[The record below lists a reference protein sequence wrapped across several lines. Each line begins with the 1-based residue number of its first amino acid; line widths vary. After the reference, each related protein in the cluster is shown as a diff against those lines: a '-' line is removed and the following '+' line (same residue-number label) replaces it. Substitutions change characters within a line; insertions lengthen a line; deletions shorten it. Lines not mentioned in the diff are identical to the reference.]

1 MLGIEKMETKRTL
14 LISKKHKLA
23 ALELLK
29 VEGYDCELHEYGVK
43 VEYPNAAKE
52 ILKGYNIESI
62 IHE

>member
-1 MLGIEKMETKRTL
+1 MNTNRIL
-14 LISKKHKLA
+14 LISNKHKRA

-29 VEGYDCELHEYGVK
+29 AEEHDCELHEYGLQ